1 MLNSEPEIILLF
13 WGILID
19 GWVLINFSEFDFI
32 SEVDIKSDSLDNS
45 LEIIFELY
53 LTLLGM
59 VPAPLH
65 GPSELSLFWLS
76 NIVDFEIFFIL
87 SDILLSSILFEK
99 ESYIISELD
108 SFFPTIFEPDSEAIS
123 VELFVFIILSVVTM
137 EVKTILLSVE
147 MDWFSYI
154 YSVVF
159 IFVSDKKFE
168 PKSVWFWIT
177 FEDLSDLI
185 SELSDNIYFSVLL
198 SFWISSGIL
207 VLLFIFELYSV
218 SISG

>member
-1 MLNSEPEIILLF
+1 MLNSELEIILLF
-13 WGILID
+13 LGILID

-99 ESYIISELD
+99 ESYII
-108 SFFPTIFEPDSEAIS
+108 
-123 VELFVFIILSVVTM
+123 
-137 EVKTILLSVE
+137 
-147 MDWFSYI
+147 W
-154 YSVVF
+154 
-159 IFVSDKKFE
+159 KF
-168 PKSVWFWIT
+168 W
-177 FEDLSDLI
+177 
-185 SELSDNIYFSVLL
+185 N
-198 SFWISSGIL
+198 
-207 VLLFIFELYSV
+207 
-218 SISG
+218 